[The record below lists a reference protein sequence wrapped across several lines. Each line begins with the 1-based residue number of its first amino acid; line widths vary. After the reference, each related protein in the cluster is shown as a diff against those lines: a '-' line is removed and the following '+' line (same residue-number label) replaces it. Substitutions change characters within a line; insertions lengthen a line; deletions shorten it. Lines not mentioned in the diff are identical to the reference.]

1 MIRGGVLAVAIVFS
15 TTFLV
20 GCQVDSKQQIL
31 KTDATQ
37 AELRAVQTRVFDTP
51 DRIMVIG
58 SVIATLQDL
67 GFVIDQADEKLGSV
81 SATRLSGSV
90 MRMTVTV
97 RLLSEARVTVRASGQ
112 YGLEAVSDAEPFQQF
127 FNALAQAMFLTAH
140 EVN

>member
-1 MIRGGVLAVAIVFS
+1 MICKSLFSGAVVFS
-15 TTFLV
+15 TILIV
-20 GCQVDSKQQIL
+20 GCQIDSKQQIL

-51 DRIMVIG
+51 DRVMVIG

-81 SATRLSGSV
+81 SATRLSGAV

-97 RLLSEARVTVRASGQ
+97 RVLSKSQVAVRASGQ

>member
-1 MIRGGVLAVAIVFS
+1 MIRDGFLAVAIASS

-81 SATRLSGSV
+81 NATRLSGSV

-97 RLLSEARVTVRASGQ
+97 RPLSEARVTVRASGQ

>member
-1 MIRGGVLAVAIVFS
+1 MIRGGFLAVAIAFS
-15 TTFLV
+15 STFLV

-37 AELRAVQTRVFDTP
+37 AELRAVQTRVFDTS

-97 RLLSEARVTVRASGQ
+97 RLLSEAQVTVRASGQ

>member
-1 MIRGGVLAVAIVFS
+1 MIYRSLLPWAVVFLTIFMAS
-15 TTFLV
+15 
-20 GCQVDSKQQIL
+20 CQIDSKQQIL
-31 KTDATQ
+31 KTDVTQ

-51 DRIMVIG
+51 DRVMVIG

-81 SATRLSGSV
+81 SATRLSGTV
-90 MRMTVTV
+90 MRMTVTA
-97 RLLSEARVTVRASGQ
+97 RTLSNSQVAVRASGQ
-112 YGLEAVSDAEPFQQF
+112 HGLEAVSDAEPFQQF